1 MLSKLIDLFYTK
13 PQEDSQESQIDE
25 NIIASI
31 TYYVKS
37 GSTKPSVNIELQNY
51 EPECCEAMCSILN
64 TLGSDGFYAETINIL
79 KMALIQ
85 EEREDILLYFFTH
98 LSEQIRDG
106 LIKNHSSHM
115 DDEPCVKP
123 SDALR

>member
-1 MLSKLIDLFYTK
+1 MLSKIIDLFYTK
-13 PQEDSQESQIDE
+13 SQEDSQETQEDE

-37 GSTKPSVNIELQNY
+37 GSTKPSVNIELQDY
-51 EPECCEAMCSILN
+51 DQECCEAMCAILN

-79 KMALIQ
+79 KTALMQ

-98 LSEQIRDG
+98 LSDQIREG
-106 LIKNHSSHM
+106 LIKSHSSQM